1 MIIINALLVDYQQYS
16 LPLFRKSVQLHKK
29 SEYNDYN
36 SAEIFGNEILKMK
49 LILIKV
55 SLGCS
60 SVVGAFLFG
69 YPEILSEMFGGY
81 DN

>member
-1 MIIINALLVDYQQYS
+1 M
-16 LPLFRKSVQLHKK
+16 QLHKK

-36 SAEIFGNEILKMK
+36 SAEIFGYEILKMK

-60 SVVGAFLFG
+60 SAGGAFLFG